1 MPGNKLVKIY
11 TDGAC
16 KGNPGPG
23 GWAALLRY
31 GGIEKV
37 LSGAELATTNNR
49 MEMQAAI
56 SGIGLLTKACKVA
69 VYTDS
74 KYVKD
79 GITKWIHNWKK
90 NNWSKSDKGVVKNV
104 DLWKELDLLTEKHQ
118 VEWHWVKGHSGHPEN
133 ELVDAKAK
141 EAMDKLLAK
150 A

>member
-141 EAMDKLLAK
+141 EAMDNLLAK

>member
-1 MPGNKLVKIY
+1 MPDNKLVKIY